1 MASLNDKINDLQSQL
16 QSATK
21 RKLKNAKVENS
32 LRSLERSL
40 TEDISLIQSECDFI
54 LHQMED
60 LKDQISK
67 VTNQIS
73 ITKICSVS
81 EKSKFENHLSNINAH
96 KQGYEDMLAKERKI
110 ADLQNKKVKEEQEE
124 IERRKIAKVLEMNEQ
139 KCKEAAAIE
148 SECDA
153 IERECSVLTKRNKA
167 IMLQLKRKLV
177 QAGGTRRELIEKN
190 ELVNN

>member
-1 MASLNDKINDLQSQL
+1 MQRFLEYKRKDK
-16 QSATK
+16 ATK

-40 TEDISLIQSECDFI
+40 TEDISLIQSECEFI
-54 LHQMED
+54 LHQMQD

-73 ITKICSVS
+73 ITEICSVS
-81 EKSKFENHLSNINAH
+81 EKCKFETHLSNINAH
-96 KQGYEDMLAKERKI
+96 KQGFEDIFARERKI
-110 ADLQNKKVKEEQEE
+110 SELYNKELKEKEAQQEE
-124 IERRKIAKVLEMNEQ
+124 IDRQKMAKVLEMNEQ
-139 KCKEAAAIE
+139 KGKEAAAIE

-153 IERECSVLTKRNKA
+153 IERECNVLTKRNKA

-177 QAGGTRRELIEKN
+177 EAGGTRRELIEKN
-190 ELVNN
+190 N